1 MDALKRAEE
10 SMVIN
15 MENGEKGA
23 DNAATRRASEI
34 TIDGDLMDETAARKA
49 IEEGGSS
56 SLKSSGPGF
65 STATDANG
73 ADESVVLGEGETK
86 LLGLKDGGRMK
97 KILDSDRAKKEKK
110 EKMLGVKLWDDT
122 PRPTDRPIEFNKPE
136 FPSSL
141 VDDHPV
147 IRLLGNAWRNW
158 GKWPLALVF
167 L

>member
-10 SMVIN
+10 SMDIN
-15 MENGEKGA
+15 MESGEKGA
-23 DNAATRRASEI
+23 DNAATRRAGEI

-56 SLKSSGPGF
+56 SLKWSGLGF

-73 ADESVVLGEGETK
+73 ADESVVLGEDETK

-110 EKMLGVKLWDDT
+110 KEKMLGVKL
-122 PRPTDRPIEFNKPE
+122 
-136 FPSSL
+136 
-141 VDDHPV
+141 
-147 IRLLGNAWRNW
+147 
-158 GKWPLALVF
+158 
-167 L
+167 